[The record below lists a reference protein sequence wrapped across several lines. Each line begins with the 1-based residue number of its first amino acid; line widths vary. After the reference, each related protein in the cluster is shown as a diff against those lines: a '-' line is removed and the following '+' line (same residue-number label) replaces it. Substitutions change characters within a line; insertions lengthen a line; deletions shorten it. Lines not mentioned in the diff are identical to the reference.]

1 MSQIIADT
9 LKLIADNQDVI
20 LSAMRLAAT
29 NKEITMATLKVSDLS
44 VGDWVRYDGKE
55 YQVQCVDGLSEMVT
69 LFGYCEQREE
79 SADNLRSI
87 PITADILETNG
98 FMRCSDEFNIY
109 EYTTLLGKILRTTQ
123 VHLTTPQSIN
133 VFLHDTT
140 IERGYY
146 HREKTS
152 VYILRD
158 ELYVHDIQ
166 HALRLAGV
174 DKEINL

>member
-1 MSQIIADT
+1 
-9 LKLIADNQDVI
+9 
-20 LSAMRLAAT
+20 
-29 NKEITMATLKVSDLS
+29 MATLKISEIS
-44 VGDWVRYDGKE
+44 VGDWVRYKGKE
-55 YQVQCVDGLSEMVT
+55 CTIASIYMAAEGYPHEVALTYQGICCGCAYIDHLEP
-69 LFGYCEQREE
+69 
-79 SADNLRSI
+79 I
-87 PITADILETNG
+87 PITAEMLEQNG
-98 FMRCSDEFNIY
+98 FTRRNSEFPIY

-152 VYILRD
+152 VHILRD
-158 ELYVHDIQ
+158 ELYVHDLQ
-166 HALRLAGV
+166 RALRLAGL